1 MGLIVAGAASFVFG
15 AGLGLGTS
23 GPSRRKPIAMNT
35 IIRKSAI
42 AARTTS
48 ERLPTDHGSPLRIS
62 IETSARPKATS
73 ARHVAE
79 NQQMPEVSRR
89 RSMGERTA
97 CKGYA
102 VKKVR

>member
-1 MGLIVAGAASFVFG
+1 MRKRATAAS
-15 AGLGLGTS
+15 
-23 GPSRRKPIAMNT
+23 
-35 IIRKSAI
+35 
-42 AARTTS
+42 TTS
-48 ERLPTDHGSPLRIS
+48 ERLPIDHGSPLRIS

-89 RSMGERTA
+89 RSMGERIA

-102 VKKVR
+102 VKKLRYRLQARAGPRPLQGAWPGVY